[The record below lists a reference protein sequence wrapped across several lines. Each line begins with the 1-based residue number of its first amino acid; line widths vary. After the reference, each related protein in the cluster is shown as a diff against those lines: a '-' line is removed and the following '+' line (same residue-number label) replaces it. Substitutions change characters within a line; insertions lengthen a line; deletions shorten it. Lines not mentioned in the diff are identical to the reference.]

1 MTTET
6 PAALPDLEQYI
17 SADEIDELQVLMT
30 EFDDDGLIDLAEFDG
45 FLSALAVGPAPTSL
59 ERWWPTI
66 FGVQPSWAAPESLA
80 RAHELCERYYAMVQ
94 ARVSV
99 SPFDLGVAAVP
110 PLLDPLL
117 DLDPQEGADE
127 DVDWDAVDLAD
138 DDDLDADEFDDS
150 DLDDDIDDAL
160 SDADVDDVE
169 FASDDDDAA
178 EASNDADFDDDED
191 EIEGEPETGLGE
203 TWLSGFRYALSLQA
217 PDWRRVIDEEPELAP
232 WLYQLWAAADGP
244 QPQDD
249 ALPAMPPSVAMPEDA
264 GFLAL
269 ESTLRER
276 GSGGAPVSSDP
287 DELIGLIP
295 VMLHQLWRRHHQGA
309 SGVAATIGDEVRQG
323 LANQVA
329 ALTGELRD
337 MLAESVVPAG
347 GMNLECLDG
356 YWTAWIAS
364 GVDHTPLDHVQQVFG
379 SDIEWESGERAR
391 DVLLAMLSYWKA
403 IHTRLELP
411 ADPED
416 ARCHPWIEFGDG
428 DPAQR
433 PGLPYGRD
441 FARGF
446 LKAIEDLPRSSR
458 LLLMDPDARHA
469 LAPIE
474 ALEHG
479 RSTEKRNARMDFEER
494 MSLIAELPLI
504 VEHLGQF
511 WRSSGSGPRAPAR
524 ATPAPGRNDPCPC
537 GSGKKYKK
545 CHGAPDRL
553 N

>member
-1 MTTET
+1 MSTDT
-6 PAALPDLEQYI
+6 PAELPDLAQYI
-17 SADEIDELQVLMT
+17 SADEIDELQMLMT

-45 FLSALAVGPAPTSL
+45 FLSALAVGPAPSTL

-66 FGVQPSWAAPESLA
+66 FGLNASWSTPESAA
-80 RAHELCERYYAMVQ
+80 RAKALAERYYAMVQ

-117 DLDPQEGADE
+117 DLDPNEVGDEDTEADWDDDEVIESE
-127 DVDWDAVDLAD
+127 DVDAD
-138 DDDLDADEFDDS
+138 DFDDS
-150 DLDDDIDDAL
+150 DLDDALEDSLEAADADDVDLDDLGEDEDDDDAL
-160 SDADVDDVE
+160 SEADEDADD
-169 FASDDDDAA
+169 
-178 EASNDADFDDDED
+178 EAD
-191 EIEGEPETGLGE
+191 TGLGE

-217 PDWRRVIDEEPELAP
+217 PDWRRVIDEEPALAP

-244 QPQDD
+244 QPADD
-249 ALPAMPPSVAMPEDA
+249 ALPAMPPSVVMPEDA

-276 GSGGAPVSSDP
+276 GSSGEALSDP
-287 DELIGLIP
+287 DQLIGLIP
-295 VMLHQLWRRHHQGA
+295 VMLHQLWRRHQQGA
-309 SGVAATIGDEVRQG
+309 QDVASTIATEVRQG

-329 ALTGELRD
+329 ALTSELYD
-337 MLAESVVPAG
+337 MLAESVVPQG
-347 GMNLECLDG
+347 GMNLETLDG

-364 GVDHTPLDHVQQVFG
+364 GVEHSPLEQTERIVG
-379 SDIEWESGERAR
+379 SDLVWESGERAR
-391 DVLLAMLSYWKA
+391 DVLLAMLSYWRA
-403 IHTRLELP
+403 IHMRLELS

-416 ARCHPWIEFGDG
+416 ERCHPWIDFGEG
-428 DPAQR
+428 DPAER
-433 PGLPYGRD
+433 PGVPYGQD
-441 FARGF
+441 FAQGF
-446 LKAIEDLPRSSR
+446 LLAIEDLPRSTK

-474 ALEHG
+474 ALKHG
-479 RSTEKRNARMDFEER
+479 RSLEKRNARMDFEER
-494 MSLIAELPLI
+494 MGLIAELPLI
-504 VEHLGQF
+504 IEHLRHF
-511 WRSSGSGPRAPAR
+511 WMGAGSGPRTPAR
-524 ATPAPGRNDPCPC
+524 AEVTPGRNDPCPC